1 MSLFVLLRLEVGVWG
16 RGDRIVSWFLA
27 CCLGGGD
34 VFVSYIF
41 DGVVYYVACFVST
54 SLRAE
59 VVSVVTVEEMLEG
72 LQTFSGCFFHILA
85 VCFRS
90 LTVSCLSLCAL

>member
-1 MSLFVLLRLEVGVWG
+1 M
-16 RGDRIVSWFLA
+16 
-27 CCLGGGD
+27 
-34 VFVSYIF
+34 FVSYIF

-59 VVSVVTVEEMLEG
+59 VVSVVEEMLEG

-85 VCFRS
+85 VCFVDCVVFGFVR
-90 LTVSCLSLCAL
+90 TVRCARCLVLF